1 MSILLKNKILQAAED
16 KVENQLTPQ
25 NRENYL
31 KVVNSGM
38 QAALAKGPNGILAS
52 LKDSKDPL
60 TDCAKGAIN
69 LCFMLRKQ
77 SRDTM
82 PIKCMV
88 PAAMTLMLKALDT
101 AQAMGM
107 IKIGNDELVQATH
120 IFTNYLFH
128 ALKITQPMLETAAT
142 KIHAMTQ
149 DPAQMEKIKRAAGVV
164 KDPRASTP
172 TPLPQ

>member
-16 KVENQLTPQ
+16 KIESQLTPQ
-25 NRENYL
+25 NRINYL

-38 QAALAKGPNGILAS
+38 QAAMAKGPNSILAS

-60 TDCAKGAIN
+60 NDCAKGAVN
-69 LCFMLRKQ
+69 MCLLLRKQ

-88 PAAMTLMLKALDT
+88 PAAMTLMLKALDS
-101 AQAMGM
+101 AQAMGL
-107 IKIGNDELVQATH
+107 ITIGNDELVQATH
-120 IFTNYLFH
+120 IFTNYLMH
-128 ALKITQPMLETAAT
+128 ALGITQPMLATAAT
-142 KIHAMTQ
+142 KLHAMTQ
-149 DPAQMEKIKRAAGVV
+149 DPGQMEKIKRAAGVV

-172 TPLPQ
+172 TPVPQ